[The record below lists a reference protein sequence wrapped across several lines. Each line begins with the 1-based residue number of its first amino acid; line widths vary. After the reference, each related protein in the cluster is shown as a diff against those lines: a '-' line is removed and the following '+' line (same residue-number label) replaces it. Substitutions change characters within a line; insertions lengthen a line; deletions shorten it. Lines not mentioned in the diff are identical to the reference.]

1 MLFNKNNTIFSFLPF
16 DLIKEIL
23 LYTNYFVLRKNKD
36 IVFINKILKTDIRYE
51 LLKTIPKIFKISNN
65 SWSVILGKEKKYILK
80 HYLRP
85 SLIWEYSYVIFSKDP
100 HTNMM
105 NSIPD
110 SIIYIPLYNEQLNI

>member
-1 MLFNKNNTIFSFLPF
+1 MSIKSESIFSLLSF

-23 LYTNYFVLRKNKD
+23 LFTHYFVLRKNKE
-36 IVFINKILKTDIRYE
+36 IVFIDKILKTDIRYE
-51 LLKTIPKIFKISNN
+51 LFKSIPKIFEISHN

-105 NSIPD
+105 RNIPD
-110 SIIYIPLYNEQLNI
+110 SIIYIPLYNEQINN

>member
-1 MLFNKNNTIFSFLPF
+1 MSSNNNSIFSLLPF

-23 LYTNYFVLRKNKD
+23 LFDCRFVLRNKKT
-36 IVFINKILKTDIRYE
+36 IVWINKIDKKDSRYTI
-51 LLKTIPKIFKISNN
+51 LQTIPKIFEISRN

-105 NSIPD
+105 CNIPD
-110 SIIYIPLYNEQLNI
+110 SIIYIPLYNENI